1 MRSGFR
7 KYGRLEVWKYGNEV
21 LESIYMDDIVLKE
34 IPVQYNRIKDDT
46 EKLSFQMNS
55 DLLTGS
61 LLKTLVASRKS
72 GRILELG
79 TGGGLATSWILDGMD
94 QQTRLL
100 TIENNAALWEIAK
113 EQVADPRIEFLLVDG
128 YKWLKEYQGEK
139 FDMIFADAMPGKY
152 DLFEETIQLLK
163 TGGMYVIDDMLPQ
176 PNWPDGHAEKADA
189 FIHMLELR
197 KDLILTKLKWST
209 GIIIAVKK

>member
-1 MRSGFR
+1 M
-7 KYGRLEVWKYGNEV
+7 E
-21 LESIYMDDIVLKE
+21 DAVLKE
-34 IPVQYNRIKDDT
+34 IPVRYNRIKDDT
-46 EKLSFQMNS
+46 ERLSFQMNS

-100 TIENNAALWEIAK
+100 TIENNAALLEIAR
-113 EQVADPRIEFLLVDG
+113 EQLADSRVECVLADG
-128 YKWLKEYQGEK
+128 YVWLKEYQGEK
-139 FDMIFADAMPGKY
+139 FDLIFADAMPGKY
-152 DLFEETIQLLK
+152 DLFEETIHLLK
-163 TGGMYVIDDMLPQ
+163 PGGFYVIDDMMPQ
-176 PNWPDGHAEKADA
+176 PNWPPGHSEKVNA
-189 FIHMLELR
+189 FIHLLESR

>member
-1 MRSGFR
+1 M
-7 KYGRLEVWKYGNEV
+7 E
-21 LESIYMDDIVLKE
+21 DAVLKE
-34 IPVQYNRIKDDT
+34 IPVRYNRIKDDT
-46 EKLSFQMNS
+46 ERLSFQMNS

-100 TIENNAALWEIAK
+100 TIENNAALLEIAR
-113 EQVADPRIEFLLVDG
+113 EQLADSRVEYVLADG
-128 YKWLKEYQGEK
+128 YVWLKEYQGEK
-139 FDMIFADAMPGKY
+139 FDLIFADAMPGKY
-152 DLFEETIQLLK
+152 DLFEETIHLLNP
-163 TGGMYVIDDMLPQ
+163 GGFYVIDDMMPQ
-176 PNWPDGHAEKADA
+176 PNWPPGHSEKVNA
-189 FIHMLELR
+189 FIHMLESR

>member
-1 MRSGFR
+1 M
-7 KYGRLEVWKYGNEV
+7 E
-21 LESIYMDDIVLKE
+21 DAVLKE
-34 IPVQYNRIKDDT
+34 IPVRYNRIKDDT
-46 EKLSFQMNS
+46 ERLSFQMNS

-100 TIENNAALWEIAK
+100 TIENNAALLEIAR
-113 EQVADPRIEFLLVDG
+113 EQLADSRVECVLADG
-128 YKWLKEYQGEK
+128 YVWLKEYQGEK
-139 FDMIFADAMPGKY
+139 FDLIFADAMPGKY
-152 DLFEETIQLLK
+152 DLFEETIHLLK
-163 TGGMYVIDDMLPQ
+163 PGGFYVIDDMMPQ
-176 PNWPDGHAEKADA
+176 PNWPPGHSEKVNA
-189 FIHMLELR
+189 FIHMLESR

>member
-1 MRSGFR
+1 M
-7 KYGRLEVWKYGNEV
+7 N
-21 LESIYMDDIVLKE
+21 DTVLKDV
-34 IPVQYNRIKDDT
+34 PVRYHRIKDDT

-113 EQVADPRIEFLLVDG
+113 EQLADPRIEFLLVDG